1 MQVAQQPASAPW
13 RALDHAVEVAVAVR
27 HLLTGDGASDGV
39 PGQEHLDVNAVTP
52 G

>member
-1 MQVAQQPASAPW
+1 MRFQLLMRLARLRNTYCPV
-13 RALDHAVEVAVAVR
+13 LVAVAVR

-39 PGQEHLDVNAVTP
+39 PEQEHLDVNAVTP